1 MQRSLGWSKTELTGA
16 FSVALA
22 TSALAAFP
30 VGRWLDR
37 HSPRPLMTLGSLL
50 GALLVLAWSRV
61 DDLFLFYLVWVG
73 IGLAM
78 ACVLYDA
85 AFTVVTKWFRIR
97 RRQALTAVTLVA
109 GFASFAFS
117 PLSNWLIDAQGWRQA
132 LITLALILAAGTV
145 PLHALLLRPAPPRDE
160 RGTLGLVPGDPPAP
174 ESESA
179 VGAAVA
185 LWSSAFWYL
194 TAAFVLSSFAI
205 SAVAVH
211 LIPYLREGGRSAAF
225 AAFAAG
231 LMGLMQVPGRI
242 VFAGAARF
250 LPPRLEAPAVF
261 LLQGAGLAV
270 LALTTAV
277 PGALAGVCLFGM
289 GTGMAT
295 LVRATALADAYGS
308 AFYGSIA
315 GVAAACATGARAL
328 APVVA
333 AGAYVAFNGYK
344 PLFWLLAAG
353 SVAAAATAR
362 RANRRLA
369 TTR

>member
-1 MQRSLGWSKTELTGA
+1 
-16 FSVALA
+16 
-22 TSALAAFP
+22 
-30 VGRWLDR
+30 
-37 HSPRPLMTLGSLL
+37 
-50 GALLVLAWSRV
+50 
-61 DDLFLFYLVWVG
+61 
-73 IGLAM
+73 
-78 ACVLYDA
+78 
-85 AFTVVTKWFRIR
+85 
-97 RRQALTAVTLVA
+97 
-109 GFASFAFS
+109 
-117 PLSNWLIDAQGWRQA
+117 
-132 LITLALILAAGTV
+132 
-145 PLHALLLRPAPPRDE
+145 
-160 RGTLGLVPGDPPAP
+160 
-174 ESESA
+174 
-179 VGAAVA
+179 
-185 LWSSAFWYL
+185 
-194 TAAFVLSSFAI
+194 
-205 SAVAVH
+205 
-211 LIPYLREGGRSAAF
+211 
-225 AAFAAG
+225 
-231 LMGLMQVPGRI
+231 MGLMQVPGRI